1 MQTDSTVHSIVQKDA
16 RSPLHF
22 ARFEFKYI
30 LSQKKRDEIEQ
41 ALQHF
46 LQYDPFVAEQP
57 DHKYVVRSL
66 YFDDPEYTAFYDKIE
81 GLHSRSKFRLRTY
94 SAEQPSAD
102 SSIPLFLEIKGRHNN
117 LVFKHRTP
125 VQRAGINWA
134 ELNGDALSQALLQYA
149 DKSSVLDQFEYA
161 LYRKRLTPVALID
174 YKRRPYVSKYD
185 ASFRLTF
192 DEQLSARN
200 VHTLYPGG
208 DSRAIKIL
216 AGYTV
221 LEVKFHH
228 HMPAWFHRIIQTHE
242 MTRVSVSKICKG
254 MEVVGLAQDEP

>member
-1 MQTDSTVHSIVQKDA
+1 MQSESNTGDE

-30 LSQKKRDEIEQ
+30 LNQNKRVEVEQ
-41 ALQHF
+41 ALQFF
-46 LQYDPFVAEQP
+46 LQYDPFVEQQP
-57 DHKYVVRSL
+57 EHKYVVRSL

-94 SAEQPSAD
+94 SSEQLAEG

-125 VQRAGINWA
+125 VDRRGKDWAVLSDDDLARAIL
-134 ELNGDALSQALLQYA
+134 ECA
-149 DKSSVLDQFEYA
+149 DKSPVRDQFEYA
-161 LYRKRLTPVALID
+161 LYRKNLKPVALID
-174 YKRRPYVSKYD
+174 YKRRPYISKYD

-192 DEQLSARN
+192 DEQLSATN
-200 VHTLYPGG
+200 VHCLYPKST
-208 DSRAIKIL
+208 SRPTRIL

-242 MTRVSVSKICKG
+242 LRRVSVSKICKG
-254 MEVVGLAQDEP
+254 MEVLGLAQDEP

>member
-1 MQTDSTVHSIVQKDA
+1 MQTEPNIKEET

-30 LSQKKRDEIEQ
+30 LSQRKRDELEK
-41 ALQHF
+41 ALKYF
-46 LQYDPFVAEQP
+46 LQYDPFVAKQP

-66 YFDDPEYTAFYDKIE
+66 YFDDPDYTAFYDKIE

-94 SAEQPSAD
+94 SAEQPGPNSAV
-102 SSIPLFLEIKGRHNN
+102 PLFLEIKGRHNN

-125 VQRAGINWA
+125 VHRGKENWA
-134 ELNGDALSQALLQYA
+134 ELSGDALSQALLKNA
-149 DKSSVLDQFEYA
+149 DKSSILDQFEYD

-174 YKRRPYVSKYD
+174 YKRRPYISKYD
-185 ASFRLTF
+185 TSFRLTF
-192 DEQLSARN
+192 DEQLTATN
-200 VHTLYPGG
+200 VHCLYP
-208 DSRAIKIL
+208 DSVSRPIKIL
-216 AGYTV
+216 AGYTI

-242 MTRVSVSKICKG
+242 LNRVSVSKICKG
-254 MEVVGLAQDEP
+254 MEVLGLAQDEP

>member
-1 MQTDSTVHSIVQKDA
+1 MQTDSKVQEPA

-30 LSQKKRDEIEQ
+30 LSQKKREEIEQ
-41 ALQHF
+41 ALKYF
-46 LQYDPFVAEQP
+46 LQYDPFVAKQP

-66 YFDDPEYTAFYDKIE
+66 YFDDPEYTAFFDKIE

-94 SAEQPSAD
+94 SAEYPNAN

-125 VQRAGINWA
+125 VQRAGRDWA
-134 ELNGDALSQALLQYA
+134 ALRGDSLSQALLKLA
-149 DKSSVLDQFEYA
+149 DKSTILDQFEYA
-161 LYRKRLTPVALID
+161 LYRKRLKPVALID

-200 VHTLYPGG
+200 VDTLYPGS
-208 DSRAIKIL
+208 DSRPIKIL
-216 AGYTV
+216 AGYTI

-242 MTRVSVSKICKG
+242 MTRVSVSKICRG
-254 MEVVGLAQDEP
+254 MEVLGLARDEP